1 MKFMSEM
8 RKVYDVMAM
17 DIAAGV
23 VIFALFF
30 GAIGGILAALALFT
44 K

>member
-1 MKFMSEM
+1 MKFMTALSE
-8 RKVYDVMAM
+8 VYDVMAM
-17 DIAAGV
+17 GIAAGV
-23 VIFALFF
+23 FIFAILF